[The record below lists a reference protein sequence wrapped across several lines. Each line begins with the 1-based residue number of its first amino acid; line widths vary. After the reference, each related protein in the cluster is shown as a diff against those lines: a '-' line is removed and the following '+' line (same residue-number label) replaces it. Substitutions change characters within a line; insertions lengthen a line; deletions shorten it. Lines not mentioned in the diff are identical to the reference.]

1 MLSPRLFKQQRTL
14 SEKTGRTGNSLLKGS
29 FTNSF
34 FTIFHTVFLLSPPQ
48 RVYQGRPREKS
59 FLYEIVANK
68 KNGIDVDKWD
78 YFARS
83 GSGFLKLFSRKIGYS
98 LCLSASFSHSVFRDC
113 YHLGIQNIFDH
124 KRFMKFARVCEYKGE
139 MYICTRDKVTL
150 SDTPTHHPGA
160 HRALTVRHLC
170 FQEVS
175 NLYDMF
181 HMRNCLHRRAY
192 QHPVG
197 NIIETM

>member
-1 MLSPRLFKQQRTL
+1 M
-14 SEKTGRTGNSLLKGS
+14 
-29 FTNSF
+29 
-34 FTIFHTVFLLSPPQ
+34 LSPPQ
-48 RVYQGRPREKS
+48 RVYQGRPQEKY

-83 GSGFLKLFSRKIGYS
+83 GSGISQTFQLKIGYG
-98 LCLSASFSHSVFRDC
+98 LRLFASFSHSVFRDC

-139 MYICTRDKVTL
+139 KYICTRDKVTL
-150 SDTPTHHPGA
+150 SDTPALRPGA
-160 HRALTVRHLC
+160 HRALINHRLC